1 MNDKLLSALSL
12 CRKAGRLKMG
22 GDVVREEIMKGG
34 ARLVLLASD
43 AAERTVRQ
51 MRFAPRRG
59 RRRPNNRSRES
70 VPTPR

>member
-34 ARLVLLASD
+34 ARLVLETHCQYLL
-43 AAERTVRQ
+43 V
-51 MRFAPRRG
+51 
-59 RRRPNNRSRES
+59 
-70 VPTPR
+70 